1 MTRKILLTSAGFETE
16 TIRSAFFQMV
26 GKPPSE
32 IKALFIPTAAIFP
45 DAVEMVWPCMLDLLS
60 SKIKK
65 EHITV
70 FDLHHTMPLDEL
82 NIFDAIY
89 FTGGSPQYLLQRI
102 NETGFHESLQQ
113 FVNNGGVYIGVS
125 AGAIVGAENLP
136 DNLGYLNATLSVHC
150 AEGMADGVFDNA
162 EVTHIDLKNDKAI
175 RIIGDEYCVI

>member
-1 MTRKILLTSAGFETE
+1 MNRKILLTSTGFETE

-45 DAVEMVWPCMLDLLS
+45 DAVEMVWPCMMDLLTS
-60 SKIKK
+60 NIKK
-65 EHITV
+65 EHITI
-70 FDLHHTMPLDEL
+70 FDLHRNMPFDEL

-113 FVNNGGVYIGVS
+113 FVDNGGVYIGVS
-125 AGAIVGAENLP
+125 AGAIVGSGNLP
-136 DNLGYLNATLSVHC
+136 DNLGYLNATLNVHC
-150 AEGMADGVFDNA
+150 AEGIGDGVFDNTL
-162 EVTHIDLKNDKAI
+162 VRHIDLKNDKAI
-175 RIIGDEYCVI
+175 RIIGNEYYVI